1 MNSLR
6 QLFTQ
11 RFRNNIETSIN
22 ERIRKAPTVALTIAA
37 TGGGFEV
44 LAPASWELVDPG
56 EALVREVGE
65 LDTEMLTS
73 SKVGAMVK
81 VSMANT
87 FPLRVV
93 ILMVWLRVF

>member
-6 QLFTQ
+6 QIFTQ

-22 ERIRKAPTVALTIAA
+22 ESIRKPPTVAPTIAA

-44 LAPASWELVDPG
+44 LAPASWELVAPG
-56 EALVREVGE
+56 EALVREVGK
-65 LDTEMLTS
+65 LDTEMSTS

-87 FPLRVV
+87 FPPRVV
-93 ILMVWLRVF
+93 ILMVWLKVF